1 MCHIFCLEFYR
12 ISSLFLQSSL
22 MQVLAQ
28 SYSVRS
34 LPWNSICYFF
44 FFFAPGHTVWV
55 TRRVWFEF
63 QSSLTPRP
71 IPFPP
76 YCNISPLWHLD
87 VWMEWY
93 HVASLGFTGTFGVIV
108 FQKDMNESMEPL
120 KQNTMRK
127 GEKVTRSFPSLKGLS
142 ACFQIHPQKT
152 VHAVAQSCK
161 F

>member
-1 MCHIFCLEFYR
+1 MLLVFRNTVNFHVLTWILSPLMNSMCHIFCLEFYR
-12 ISSLFLQSSL
+12 ISNLFLQSSL

-55 TRRVWFEF
+55 TRGVWFEF
-63 QSSLTPRP
+63 QSSLTPWP

-93 HVASLGFTGTFGVIV
+93 HVASLGFTGTFLCHCVSEGHEWINGTS
-108 FQKDMNESMEPL
+108 KTKYNEKRWKSD
-120 KQNTMRK
+120 
-127 GEKVTRSFPSLKGLS
+127 
-142 ACFQIHPQKT
+142 
-152 VHAVAQSCK
+152 
-161 F
+161 